1 MNGLIYKDMIN
12 LKAQAR
18 VMVLLIVVYAVI
30 AVSSGSTVM
39 LCAMMSI
46 LSAMMPLTAMAY
58 DEKSKWDKY
67 AMTMPVSRR
76 DLVLSKYWLGG
87 GFLLL
92 TFVINVVFNLIVGIM
107 VTDEI
112 FLVSLA
118 LLAAGVWFMS
128 LTLPLVFKF
137 GVEKGRT
144 AMFILI
150 ALPTIVAV
158 LFSKLNLPMPSES
171 FWKMLPIVIAV
182 TSVLV
187 LVLSMLISISIYQKK
202 EF

>member
-1 MNGLIYKDMIN
+1 MAGLIYKDMIN

-87 GFLLL
+87 GLLL
-92 TFVINVVFNLIVGIM
+92 ITLVINVIFNLIVGIM

-118 LLAAGVWFMS
+118 LFAAGVWFMS

-150 ALPTIVAV
+150 ALPTIVVV

-171 FWKMLPIVIAV
+171 FWNMLPIVIAV

-187 LVLSMLISISIYQKK
+187 LVLSVLISISIYQKK